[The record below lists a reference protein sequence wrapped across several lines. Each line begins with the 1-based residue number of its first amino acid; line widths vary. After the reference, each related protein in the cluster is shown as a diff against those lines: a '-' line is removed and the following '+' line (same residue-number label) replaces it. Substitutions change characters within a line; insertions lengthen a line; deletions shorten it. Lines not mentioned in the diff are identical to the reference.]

1 MTEANLSKA
10 DLHDAYSPDAE
21 WTAVN
26 LSGADLRW
34 VDFSWSVLSEAS
46 FTEAT
51 LVASD
56 FTKANLSGVNFDNA
70 NLIDARLTGVDLSE
84 TLNLS
89 PKQIE
94 SAEIDRATQLPPYL
108 EINWKG
114 KGEYEVKK

>member
-1 MTEANLSKA
+1 LTEANLSKA

-26 LSGADLRW
+26 LSGSDLRW

-56 FTKANLSGVNFDNA
+56 FTKANLSGVNFYNA

-89 PKQIE
+89 PKQVE